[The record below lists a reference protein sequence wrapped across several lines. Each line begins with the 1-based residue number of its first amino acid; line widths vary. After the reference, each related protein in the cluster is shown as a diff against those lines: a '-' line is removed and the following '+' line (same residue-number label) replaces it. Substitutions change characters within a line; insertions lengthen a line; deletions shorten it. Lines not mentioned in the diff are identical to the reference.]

1 MRFCPCFGSEE
12 AKGVADRDPVLL
24 VSGMGGSIVNS
35 KPKKFGFTTRVWVRL
50 LLADVEFRNK
60 IWSLYNPQTGYTE
73 TLDKKSE
80 IVVPDDDH
88 GLYAIDILDP
98 SWFTKCIHLTE
109 VYHFHDMIDMLVGCG
124 YNKGTTLFG
133 YGYDF
138 RQSNRIGK
146 VMEGLKSKLETA
158 HKASGG
164 RKVNLISHSM
174 GGIMISCFMS
184 LYRDVFTKYVNKW
197 ICLACPFQGA
207 PGCINDSLL
216 TGLEFVDGFQSYFFC
231 EKVDYAS
238 IVECPSIYEML
249 ANPYYEWKKQPEIL
263 VWRKHTKDGD
273 NNINLESYG
282 PTQSISLF
290 EEALRDNEV
299 NYKGKTISLPFN
311 FDILDWAV
319 ETRQLIANAKLPDGV
334 CFYNIYGTSLDTP
347 FDVCYGSENS
357 PIEDLSEICH
367 TMPLYS
373 YVDGDGTVPS
383 ESAKGDGLEA
393 TERVGVAASHRG
405 ILRDETVFQ
414 HIQKWLGVEPMVGKH
429 SKTSKVAD
437 AQPMVL

>member
-98 SWFTKCIHLTE
+98 SW
-109 VYHFHDMIDMLVGCG
+109 
-124 YNKGTTLFG
+124 
-133 YGYDF
+133 
-138 RQSNRIGK
+138 